1 MTENIILTCPHCGT
15 KAPMN
20 LLNRY
25 EKKTFVPLTSYE
37 AQFNDIFEVFE
48 CPVCFEFQLYHTH
61 WNTEEV
67 YYEGD
72 DIYKDGQVLFPY
84 SEQVNL
90 NLLPKNI
97 KSAYE
102 SALKVRK
109 IDAMVCLMA
118 LRRTLEMVCKNKG
131 AIGRTLHAKLND
143 LEEKKILPPLMGGL
157 SKMIKEAGNAA
168 AHGDD
173 IEFNST
179 MVEPLF
185 KFTNKILEYI
195 YILPTEMARARR
207 QMEMLTGK
215 KFTEKRAP
223 NRTPRMR
230 KMNPRIKKEE

>member
-1 MTENIILTCPHCGT
+1 M
-15 KAPMN
+15 
-20 LLNRY
+20 
-25 EKKTFVPLTSYE
+25 
-37 AQFNDIFEVFE
+37 
-48 CPVCFEFQLYHTH
+48 
-61 WNTEEV
+61 
-67 YYEGD
+67 
-72 DIYKDGQVLFPY
+72 FPY

-143 LEEKKILPPLMGGL
+143 LEERNILPTLMGGL

-185 KFTNKILEYI
+185 KFTNKILEYV

-215 KFTEKRAP
+215 KFTEKRVP
-223 NRTPRMR
+223 HRTPRMR